1 MLKFEFALIYSTEV
15 LIAAVLLLVLLWMG
29 FILFS
34 SLFLHLNIFLWSDIL
49 TATTF
54 SLFSAN
60 PK

>member
-60 PK
+60 PN